1 MPAHRPNYVNGQ
13 EKQDGRTGVKVMSEM
28 SLLVRFK
35 IPMHDAVVVKVLQS
49 QDRLGKIHPG
59 HFHRQWA
66 HVFQQVGTI
75 STLKEQNTLKNNQN
89 HSNSSDPNTPTVQGS
104 NAQTLILR
112 LSALTLTETG
122 SCLS

>member
-1 MPAHRPNYVNGQ
+1 ML
-13 EKQDGRTGVKVMSEM
+13 EM

-112 LSALTLTETG
+112 LSALAITETG